1 VRLEHSLV
9 VRRPRPDV
17 FAFLADPAKLTLWQ
31 SGILEI
37 QVDGDAV
44 CAGYRHREIRSLLGM
59 RIEQTLEVITYEP
72 PERIDLEVVEG
83 PFPLRISHVLTETD
97 DGETQIH
104 VVGEGDPGPLFRF
117 GARLVAR
124 KVRDQS
130 RRDFG
135 RLKELL
141 EQGAG

>member
-9 VRRPRPDV
+9 VRRPRPAV
-17 FAFLADPAKLTLWQ
+17 FAFLADPAKLVLWQ
-31 SGILEI
+31 SGILDV
-37 QVDGDAV
+37 QTSGDAV
-44 CAGYRHREIRSLLGM
+44 DVGYRHREIRSLLGM
-59 RIEQTLEVITYEP
+59 RIEQTLEVIAYDP
-72 PERIDLEVVEG
+72 PERLELEVVEG
-83 PFPLRISHVLTETD
+83 PFPLRISHVLSETG

-104 VVGEGDPGPLFRF
+104 VVGEGEPGPLFRF
-117 GARLVAR
+117 GARLVTR

-141 EQGAG
+141 EEDPG

>member
-1 VRLEHSLV
+1 MRLEHSLV
-9 VRRPRPDV
+9 VRRPRSDV
-17 FAFLADPAKLTLWQ
+17 FAFLADPAKLSLWQ
-31 SGILEI
+31 SGIVEV
-37 QVDGDAV
+37 QADGEVV

-59 RIEQTLEVITYEP
+59 RIEQTLEVTAFDP
-72 PERIDLEVVEG
+72 PERLDLQVVDG
-83 PFPLRISHVLTETD
+83 PFPLSISHVLTETD

-141 EQGAG
+141 EQDAR